1 MKVLFFFLL
10 SVYIFTLILGAFGSF
25 IRFWV
30 DVAKFHPK
38 ETKEPRMT
46 KKQFEKSLKSK
57 ASEPISNE
65 VEVCIN
71 EQRS

>member
-1 MKVLFFFLL
+1 MKELFFLLL
-10 SVYIFTLILGAFGSF
+10 SVYMFTLVCGAFGAF

-46 KKQFEKSLKSK
+46 KKQFEKSLNSK
-57 ASEPISNE
+57 ASEPISKE
-65 VEVCIN
+65 AEVCTN
-71 EQRS
+71 E